1 MLEKNFEKKFAR
13 KKCSYFNK
21 VERKIIFFR
30 FGCATDNKVLD
41 MMKLVSIFF
50 SVQEFMVWISKESIT
65 ALIRRKFWPLLPE
78 KVLKKSEIGVSH
90 FFVFIHHILEWKKR
104 NSEGFSLVETA

>member
-50 SVQEFMVWISKESIT
+50 SVQEFMV
-65 ALIRRKFWPLLPE
+65 
-78 KVLKKSEIGVSH
+78 
-90 FFVFIHHILEWKKR
+90 
-104 NSEGFSLVETA
+104 